1 MNVLP
6 QKEFK
11 DDKDDEFKDDK
22 HDKDDEFKDDKD
34 DKTIR
39 ISKIN

>member
-6 QKEFK
+6 QK
-11 DDKDDEFKDDK
+11 EFKDDK
-22 HDKDDEFKDDKD
+22 HDKDDEFKDDND